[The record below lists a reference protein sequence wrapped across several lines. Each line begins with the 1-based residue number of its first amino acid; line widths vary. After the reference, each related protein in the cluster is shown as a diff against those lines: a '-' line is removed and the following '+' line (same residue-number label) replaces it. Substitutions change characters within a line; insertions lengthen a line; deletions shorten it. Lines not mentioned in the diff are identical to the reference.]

1 MVVYYG
7 IDAFKPLK
15 NAVLTQGTF
24 DGVHLGHQK
33 ILRTLINE
41 AQKDSGESVVLTFFP
56 HPRMVLFPDDHQVKL
71 IDTMDEKIS
80 LMEQFGVQHLVIQE
94 FNYEL
99 SRLSALEFVRNELVT
114 KLGMRK
120 LIVGYDHRFGRNR
133 EGDFGQ
139 LMELAGTFGFEL
151 LEIPRLDV
159 QESAVSSTK
168 VRNAILNGDL
178 KTVNSLLGRYYTL
191 TGKVV
196 TGKRLGRKIGF
207 PTANIEI
214 KEKYKLLPLD
224 GVYAAIATIN
234 GKKYYGM
241 LNIGLRPTFNQENRS
256 IEINIFEFEGDIY
269 DTTLGIELVGRIRE
283 ERKFEGIEELKKQL
297 QSDKS
302 VACQLLGIN

>member
-120 LIVGYDHRFGRNR
+120 LIVGYDHRFG
-133 EGDFGQ
+133 
-139 LMELAGTFGFEL
+139 
-151 LEIPRLDV
+151 
-159 QESAVSSTK
+159 
-168 VRNAILNGDL
+168 
-178 KTVNSLLGRYYTL
+178 
-191 TGKVV
+191 
-196 TGKRLGRKIGF
+196 
-207 PTANIEI
+207 
-214 KEKYKLLPLD
+214 
-224 GVYAAIATIN
+224 
-234 GKKYYGM
+234 
-241 LNIGLRPTFNQENRS
+241 
-256 IEINIFEFEGDIY
+256 
-269 DTTLGIELVGRIRE
+269 
-283 ERKFEGIEELKKQL
+283 
-297 QSDKS
+297 
-302 VACQLLGIN
+302 